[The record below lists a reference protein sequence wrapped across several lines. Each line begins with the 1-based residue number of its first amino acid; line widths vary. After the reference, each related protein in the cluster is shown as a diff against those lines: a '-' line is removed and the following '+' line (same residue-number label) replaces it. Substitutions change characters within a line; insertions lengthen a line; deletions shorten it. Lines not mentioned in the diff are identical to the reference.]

1 MKPEEA
7 KRGNEQKGTVS
18 ENESNKVGRKMNGS
32 KTRGLRGLRGG
43 REAGSGQKE
52 KLGEKEVPR
61 GLGFHSEKRNLT

>member
-1 MKPEEA
+1 
-7 KRGNEQKGTVS
+7 
-18 ENESNKVGRKMNGS
+18 MNGS